1 MQVQVDKQAELD
13 KRKKRYKIAEGWL
26 YLSIVASYI
35 IIFASFFFFISGVI
49 EYFGVDTN
57 QNIGLIKLA
66 IGFAFLIG
74 EIIFQLV
81 IGKLMLKSL
90 RSFSKYLAADLILSK
105 FEDEETIKE
114 ELEKLDKILP

>member
-1 MQVQVDKQAELD
+1 MDKQAELD

-74 EIIFQLV
+74 EIIFQFV
-81 IGKLMLKSL
+81 IGKLILKSL
-90 RSFSKYLAADLILSK
+90 RSFSNYLVAELILSR
-105 FEDEETIKE
+105 FDDEETIKE
-114 ELEKLDKILP
+114 ELEKLDKQLS